1 MASSSS
7 SQRRP
12 ADCQRSFDFS
22 RLQEEWMAAAYAL
35 VVPERCNRQQ
45 QPTPSDA
52 GQPGHRLRQARQ
64 RQTERNAG

>member
-1 MASSSS
+1 MAGAPSPL
-7 SQRRP
+7 QRQQTV
-12 ADCQRSFDFS
+12 QRDFEFS
-22 RLQEEWMAAAYAL
+22 RLHEEWMASAYAL